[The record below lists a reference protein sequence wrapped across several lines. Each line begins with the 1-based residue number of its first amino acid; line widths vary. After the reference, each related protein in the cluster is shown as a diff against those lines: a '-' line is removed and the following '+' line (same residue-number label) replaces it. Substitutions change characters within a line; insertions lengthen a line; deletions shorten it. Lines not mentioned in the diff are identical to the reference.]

1 MSSLTDQLKPLGGY
15 VRVLADDDETQ
26 RRLLEALKQARTA
39 SRRARSRSPR
49 EAVTDRKVQASVRK
63 AGASLGKAA
72 KRMQREQ
79 EPPHR
84 ARKLLVGVLA
94 LAGLGG
100 VLIFSVDL
108 QSRRAA
114 GRRGQ
119 RGARTRPPNRSG
131 PSRAQGAVR
140 RAARHNQA
148 QGHGGRGIVK
158 ALFTPISIVSG
169 LSAGIVAGP
178 IFKLVWGL
186 IDDEEAPDPKHREVV
201 YLKLVGALLI
211 EGAITRTVRGFVDH
225 GSRHAYHRLTGAGP
239 VRKTGGQMSSL
250 TVGVVAVAGLGGVL
264 AGASKWLQGT
274 PSVGAP

>member
-84 ARKLLVGVLA
+84 ARKLLVGVV
-94 LAGLGG
+94 
-100 VLIFSVDL
+100 VL
-108 QSRRAA
+108 
-114 GRRGQ
+114 
-119 RGARTRPPNRSG
+119 
-131 PSRAQGAVR
+131 
-140 RAARHNQA
+140 
-148 QGHGGRGIVK
+148 
-158 ALFTPISIVSG
+158 
-169 LSAGIVAGP
+169 
-178 IFKLVWGL
+178 
-186 IDDEEAPDPKHREVV
+186 
-201 YLKLVGALLI
+201 
-211 EGAITRTVRGFVDH
+211 
-225 GSRHAYHRLTGAGP
+225 
-239 VRKTGGQMSSL
+239 
-250 TVGVVAVAGLGGVL
+250 AGLGGVL